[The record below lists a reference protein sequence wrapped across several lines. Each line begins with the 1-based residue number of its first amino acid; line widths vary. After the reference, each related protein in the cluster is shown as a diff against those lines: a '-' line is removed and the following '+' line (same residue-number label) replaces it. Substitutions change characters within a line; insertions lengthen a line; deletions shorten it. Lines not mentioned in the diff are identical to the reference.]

1 MSDIRDKFSC
11 QTPPRASTFGSSA
24 PVDTVLLVEDD
35 DAIRLMLCSVLK
47 MYGFPVLEADC
58 RASAIS
64 LLNSHAQIGV
74 VILDLGLPPSPHT
87 TAEGLA
93 CIRMLRAELHPAKII
108 VFTGQNQESAALD
121 AIREGAFDFL
131 AKPAGTDDIIRAV
144 RRAFLFGRK
153 EQEMAA
159 NGITRMQLDARISD
173 GLKSIRDEA
182 EERLVRQVLKET
194 GFNVYQSAARLGLK
208 RESLYY
214 FLKKFGIERQ
224 DD

>member
-1 MSDIRDKFSC
+1 MSDVHTSLQAPSRPGTS
-11 QTPPRASTFGSSA
+11 GS
-24 PVDTVLLVEDD
+24 TVLLVEDD
-35 DAIRLMLCSVLK
+35 GALRLMLCGVLG
-47 MYGFPVLEADC
+47 MHGYPVLEADC
-58 RASAIS
+58 RASAVA
-64 LLNSHAQIGV
+64 LLTTHAEIGV
-74 VILDLGLPPSPHT
+74 IVLDLGLPPSPHT
-87 TAEGLA
+87 TVEGLA
-93 CIRMLRAELHPAKII
+93 IIRMVRAELRPAKII
-108 VFTGQNQESAALD
+108 VFTGQNQESAALE

-131 AKPAGTDDIIRAV
+131 AKPAGTADILQAV

-159 NGITRMQLDARISD
+159 NGITRMQLNARISD
-173 GLKSIRDEA
+173 GLKAVRDEA

-224 DD
+224 DE